1 MGALTPL
8 PPAFSRGHR
17 RQGAHALGKAPEGEG
32 GAPRLFRRLSSKEK
46 LSFFLVTPLPLGE
59 GPGVRANG
67 AKVYPPRFCWPFR
80 LNLMT
85 LPPRGGGREAAGE

>member
-1 MGALTPL
+1 MPCLL
-8 PPAFSRGHR
+8 
-17 RQGAHALGKAPEGEG
+17 Q
-32 GAPRLFRRLSSKEK
+32 RLFPKETV
-46 LSFFLVTPLPLGE
+46 SCCLVTPLPLGE

-85 LPPRGGGREAAGE
+85 LLWEGALEALCALRHKPVPAILRRRRRRTFPPSQRGAREARGE